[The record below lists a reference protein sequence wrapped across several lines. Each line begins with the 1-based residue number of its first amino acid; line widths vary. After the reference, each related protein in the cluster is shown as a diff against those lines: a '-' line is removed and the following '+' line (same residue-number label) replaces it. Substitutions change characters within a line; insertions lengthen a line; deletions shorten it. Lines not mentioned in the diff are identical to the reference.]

1 MKRPFSHLLQTFSH
15 LLRPTLVR
23 RVLLALLVAFALVW
37 LVLMARQFQQ
47 ATDRATIDRN
57 LRGLGDSVL
66 ASIAPVGD
74 AGEARAV
81 VAATA
86 TMINNSY
93 RSNGVPG
100 VVLMELHDR
109 RGNRLFFSPEGGNA
123 RLEAGPDTIGD
134 AVVEGRRYRLYQG
147 RSAQWLL
154 LVALPE
160 LHPAWVIR
168 AMVGGLTV
176 DMLIA
181 FPLVLL
187 PIWFAVARGLRPLRK
202 LSALIAARGTDD
214 LAPLGLDPGYAELRP
229 LTAALDHLLAQL
241 RGRLAREQGFVQ
253 DAAHEL
259 RTPLAVISAQAHVL
273 VMAADPAAREEV
285 GRRMDGAI
293 ARASH
298 LVLQLLTLAQIDNR
312 RVPAPGPQDAAHLL
326 RGELAQL
333 APQAIGRN
341 IDLSLE
347 APDALTWVLDVH
359 AFQSIVQNLVGNALA
374 YVPAGGQV
382 RVELASRREGLVLAV
397 VDDGP
402 GIAAAQ
408 RVLVFERF
416 HRGSGHD
423 AAGAGLGLAIVREAA
438 GRMGGQVTLDEG
450 IGGRGCGFTVTLP

>member
-1 MKRPFSHLLQTFSH
+1 MKTLRH

-57 LRGLGDSVL
+57 LQALGDSLL
-66 ASIAPVGD
+66 ASIAPIAN

-81 VAATA
+81 VASTA
-86 TMINNSY
+86 TLINNSY

-100 VVLMELHDR
+100 VVLMELRDR
-109 RGNRLFFSPEGGNA
+109 RGKRLFFSPEGGNG
-123 RLEAGPDTIGD
+123 RLEAGPGAIAN
-134 AVVEGRRYRLYQG
+134 AVVGGRRYRLYQG
-147 RSAQWLL
+147 RSAGWWL

-160 LHPAWVIR
+160 LHPAWVIK

-202 LSALIAARGTDD
+202 LSGRIAARGADD
-214 LAPLGLDPGYAELRP
+214 LAPLGLDPKYAELQP

-273 VMAADPAAREEV
+273 AMAADAAAREEA
-285 GRRMDGAI
+285 GRRMEGAI

-298 LVLQLLTLAQIDNR
+298 LVVQLLTLAQIDNHR
-312 RVPAPGPQDAAHLL
+312 APAPGREDAAQLL
-326 RGELAQL
+326 RAELAQL
-333 APQAIGRN
+333 APRAIGRH
-341 IDLSLE
+341 IDLSLD
-347 APDALTWVLDVH
+347 APDALAWVLDVH

-374 YVPAGGQV
+374 YVPPGGQV
-382 RVELASRREGLVLAV
+382 RVELAARRTGLVLAV
-397 VDDGP
+397 LDDGP
-402 GIAAAQ
+402 GIAATQ
-408 RVLVFERF
+408 RALVFERF

-423 AAGAGLGLAIVREAA
+423 APGAGLGLAIVREAA
-438 GRMGGQVTLDEG
+438 GRMGGQVTLGDG